1 RETDRRRGGDAVEVR
16 GEEDDHLP
24 DGEAGGCGTQ
34 PVERDLHGEP
44 DSTRPGRGPTVFP
57 WPRGGSARP
66 VGEKKPR
73 ARPGPGGGGVE
84 GGRSVVAVVVLVA
97 GFVVARPAQ
106 AGYLEDAGWGG
117 LTVLSNVLYM
127 PLKIV
132 YATLGGV
139 TGGLAYGLTLGDL
152 NTAETVWVTS

>member
-1 RETDRRRGGDAVEVR
+1 MKGWRN
-16 GEEDDHLP
+16 
-24 DGEAGGCGTQ
+24 
-34 PVERDLHGEP
+34 
-44 DSTRPGRGPTVFP
+44 
-57 WPRGGSARP
+57 
-66 VGEKKPR
+66 
-73 ARPGPGGGGVE
+73 
-84 GGRSVVAVVVLVA
+84 VVAVVVLVA

-132 YATLGGV
+132 DATLGGV

-152 NTAETVWVTS
+152 NTAETVRVTSMGGTYVVTPRMLQGQDELAFSGTPSSSSTASSDQGSGELHEQSLNAN